1 MLMPCFLALLA
12 AKIFAQSPAT
22 NFTASKDLVLST
34 KTPLGDATVTIPSGT
49 AITNYEAQGGQV
61 KIWQGPFTAVVA
73 TNDVQAEPVPTA
85 KPDPSP
91 APSPEANPGIAAP
104 TAPQPAAA
112 GPDVSAME
120 FPSMD
125 NAGLLPVIS
134 PALPDWL
141 LPGAGGA
148 LVAYALFATIALLR
162 TSRRRGE
169 TRHASSAHTGN
180 EAPVIALPPETKAKP
195 AVVTHGGRAI
205 ACPLCGKEI
214 AMEKV
219 SKGRNRCPS
228 CQGTYVVE

>member
-22 NFTASKDLVLST
+22 NFTANKDLVLST

-112 GPDVSAME
+112 GPDVSATE

-125 NAGLLPVIS
+125 NAGRLPVIS

-141 LPGAGGA
+141 LPAAGGA

-162 TSRRRGE
+162 TSRHRGE
-169 TRHASSAHTGN
+169 TRHAPSTHAGN
-180 EAPVIALPPETKAKP
+180 EAPVIALPQEIKAKP
-195 AVVTHGGRAI
+195 AVMADGGRAI

-214 AMEKV
+214 AMEKI